1 MKCVLV
7 TGALGFIPSS
17 LCERL
22 VGDGYQVVGVD
33 NFLTGRI
40 ENIRSFKDQSNFHF
54 VRGDVNNFDTLNRV
68 FYCYQPELVF
78 HYAACVGVQRTLA
91 NPMMVLEDIHGIEHV
106 LRLSKD
112 YNVERVFFSS
122 SSEVYGEPVEFPQD
136 EQTTPLNSR
145 LPYAVVKNVG
155 EVFVKAFQQTHGLNY
170 TIFRFFNTYGP
181 RQSPDFVVAKFIR
194 QALNGE
200 DITIYGDGSQ
210 TRTFCYIAD
219 NVRATTRAMDL
230 ACATN
235 DVFNIGSENE
245 VSMLELAE
253 LIVRKT
259 KASSRIVHLPAL
271 SEGDMDRRRP
281 SIERMKSI
289 LLDGEE
295 LVSLEDG
302 IEQTIDDMKR
312 RFCNE

>member
-22 VGDGYQVVGVD
+22 VGEGYQVVGID
-33 NFLTGRI
+33 NFLTGRV
-40 ENIRSFKDQSNFHF
+40 ENIRAFKDASNFHF

-68 FYCYQPELVF
+68 FYCYQPDLVF

-106 LRLSKD
+106 LHLSKD

-155 EVFVKAFQQTHGLNY
+155 EVFVKAFHQTYGLNY

-181 RQSPDFVVAKFIR
+181 RQSPDFVVSKFIR
-194 QALNGE
+194 QALQGE
-200 DITIYGDGSQ
+200 DLTVYGEGAQ

-219 NVRATTRAMDL
+219 NIRATTRAMHL
-230 ACATN
+230 STAAN

-245 VSMLELAE
+245 VTMLELAE
-253 LIVRKT
+253 LIIRKT
-259 KASSRIVHLPAL
+259 GSKSRIVHVPAL
-271 SEGDMDRRRP
+271 PEGDMERRRP
-281 SIERMKSI
+281 SIERMRSV
-289 LLDGEE
+289 LLEGED
-295 LVSLEDG
+295 LVSLDVG
-302 IEQTIDDMKR
+302 IEKTIEDMRR
-312 RFCNE
+312 RFCNG

>member
-7 TGALGFIPSS
+7 TGVLGFIPSS

-22 VGDGYQVVGVD
+22 VGEGYQVVGID
-33 NFLTGRI
+33 NFLTGRV
-40 ENIRSFKDQSNFHF
+40 ENIRAFKDASNFHF

-68 FYCYQPELVF
+68 FYCYQPDLVF

-106 LRLSKD
+106 LHLSKD

-155 EVFVKAFQQTHGLNY
+155 EVFVKAFHQTYGLNY

-181 RQSPDFVVAKFIR
+181 RQSPDFVVSKFIR
-194 QALNGE
+194 QALQGE
-200 DITIYGDGSQ
+200 DLTVYGEGAQ

-219 NVRATTRAMDL
+219 NIRATTRAMHL
-230 ACATN
+230 PTAAN

-245 VSMLELAE
+245 VTMLELAE
-253 LIVRKT
+253 LIIRKT
-259 KASSRIVHLPAL
+259 CSKSRIVHVPAL
-271 SEGDMDRRRP
+271 PEGDMERRRP
-281 SIERMKSI
+281 SIERMRSV
-289 LLDGEE
+289 LLEGED
-295 LVSLEDG
+295 LVSLDVG
-302 IEQTIDDMKR
+302 IEKTIEDMRR
-312 RFCNE
+312 RFCNG